1 MSKKI
6 VAALATLAFVSALF
20 ISCGSAPEAKEETP
34 AVAEAPAAVAAPI
47 IGKEGVPMPAWVNST
62 PKDAENFYAVGY
74 AKKSSKQ
81 ISITAAEQD
90 ARDQI
95 SRWVGTSVKNA
106 LTNYT
111 NESGEGDN
119 VQTLTYFENISKQVS
134 DQTVV
139 GVERNEVWVDAEGG
153 VYVLEQFPKTN
164 LNKSFEDV
172 ANTFVRNDAAAFAEF
187 KAKDALT
194 FLEKETSGGVK

>member
-1 MSKKI
+1 MTKKI
-6 VAALATLAFVSALF
+6 LALLGALVLVSALF
-20 ISCGSAPEAKEETP
+20 ISCGSEPEVKEPVATATP
-34 AVAEAPAAVAAPI
+34 APQI
-47 IGKEGVPMPAWVNST
+47 IGKEGIPMPAWVNTT

-95 SRWVGTSVKNA
+95 SRWIGTSVKNA

-111 NESGEGDN
+111 NESGEGAN
-119 VQTLTYFENISKQVS
+119 IQTLTYFENISKQVS

-139 GVERNEVWVDAEGG
+139 GVERNEVWVDQDGG
-153 VYVLEQFPKTN
+153 VYVLEAFPKAN
-164 LNKSFEDV
+164 MNKSFEEV
-172 ANTFVRNDAAAFAEF
+172 SNTFVRNEAAAFSEF

-194 FLEKETSGGVK
+194 FLEKETKDGVK

>member
-1 MSKKI
+1 MAKKI
-6 VAALATLAFVSALF
+6 YALLGALVLVTALF
-20 ISCGSAPEAKEETP
+20 VSCGSKAEVKEPVAKATATP
-34 AVAEAPAAVAAPI
+34 QIV
-47 IGKEGVPMPAWVNST
+47 GKEGIPMPAWVNTT

-90 ARDQI
+90 SRDQI
-95 SRWVGTSVKNA
+95 SRWIGTSVKNA

-111 NESGEGDN
+111 NESGEGAN
-119 VQTLTYFENISKQVS
+119 VQTLSYFENISKQVS

-139 GVERNEVWVDAEGG
+139 GVERNEVWVDQDGG
-153 VYVLEQFPKTN
+153 VYVLEAFPKAN

-172 ANTFVRNDAAAFAEF
+172 SNSFVRNEAAAFAEF

-194 FLEKETSGGVK
+194 FLDKETKDGVK